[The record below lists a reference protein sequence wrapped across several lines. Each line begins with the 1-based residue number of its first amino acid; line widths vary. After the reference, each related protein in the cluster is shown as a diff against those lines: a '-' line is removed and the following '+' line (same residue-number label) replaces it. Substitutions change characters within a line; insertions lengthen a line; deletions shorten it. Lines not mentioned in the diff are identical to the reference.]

1 MASITALPVD
11 AAFPITG
18 PPKIRC
24 HPLPCSLVFFACD
37 SIAIMLTGTLV
48 LLGKRAGSGSLDIH
62 RYLALWPVLGVFL
75 AIFFSSHLYPGVIH
89 NAVTE
94 LRRLVLAV
102 TLSFL
107 VMAGLITVTRSS
119 DEYPGRVLLLWWMAA
134 IIVTP
139 LLRSAVRARICRRS
153 WWGIPVAVFDTG
165 DESIEI
171 IRELENHPEIGL
183 RPVVVLSSSYP
194 TRPRH
199 TLPIVDIRLAAAVRA
214 CGVERAMIAL
224 PDAGSGKLLEEL
236 EKFESIF
243 PRLMMM
249 HSSTDLYSLTVD
261 ACQLGGCL
269 AVECRRDLLLPIPRF
284 TKRAIDLLA
293 VALTVPAVVLAILV
307 VGLLVRLES
316 PGPIFYG
323 HRRIGRSHS
332 KFRIWKI
339 RTMQV
344 NADKLLQDALANDE
358 VLREEWL
365 RERKLR
371 YDPRVTRVGKFLRKT
386 SLDELP
392 QFWNVLRGEMSL
404 VGPRPIVE
412 EEIPA
417 YGHNFSLYCR
427 VTPGLTGLW
436 QVSGRNE
443 VSRRDRVRLDSYYV
457 RNWSPWLDLNILAR
471 TARAVIT
478 GQGAY

>member
-1 MASITALPVD
+1 MASISALPVD

-24 HPLPCSLVFFACD
+24 HPLPCYLVFFACD
-37 SIAIMLTGTLV
+37 SVAIMLTGSLV
-48 LLGKRAGSGSLDIH
+48 LLGNRAAKGSPDIH
-62 RYLALWPVLGVFL
+62 RYLALWPVLGVFI

-107 VMAGLITVTRSS
+107 VMASLISVTRSL
-119 DEYPGRVLLLWWMAA
+119 DKYPGRVLLSWWMAA

-139 LLRSAVRARICRRS
+139 LLRSVVRARVCRHS
-153 WWGIPVAVFDTG
+153 WWGIPVAVFNTG
-165 DESIEI
+165 DESVEI

-183 RPVVVLSSSYP
+183 KPVVVLSSFYP

-199 TLPIVDIRLAAAVRA
+199 NLPIVDIRLAAAVRA
-214 CGVERAMIAL
+214 CGVERAIIAL

-261 ACQLGGCL
+261 ARQLGGCL

-293 VALTVPAVVLAILV
+293 VASTLPAVVLTILV

-323 HRRIGRSHS
+323 HPRIGRGHS

-344 NADKLLQDALANDE
+344 NADKLLQDALANDGD
-358 VLREEWL
+358 LREEWL

-371 YDPRVTRVGKFLRKT
+371 CDPRVTRVGKFLRKT

-471 TARAVIT
+471 TAGVVIS

>member
-37 SIAIMLTGTLV
+37 SVAIMLTGTLV
-48 LLGKRAGSGSLDIH
+48 LLGKRATSGSLDIH
-62 RYLALWPVLGVFL
+62 RYLALWPVLGVFI

-107 VMAGLITVTRSS
+107 VMASLIFVTRSS
-119 DEYPGRVLLLWWMAA
+119 DEYPGRVLLLWWMVA

-139 LLRSAVRARICRRS
+139 LLRSAVRARVCHRA

-183 RPVVVLSSSYP
+183 RPVVVLSTSYP
-194 TRPRH
+194 TRPTH

-243 PRLMMM
+243 PRLIMM

-261 ACQLGGCL
+261 ARQLGGCL
-269 AVECRRDLLLPIPRF
+269 AVELRRDLLLPIPRF
-284 TKRAIDLLA
+284 TKRAVDLLA
-293 VALTVPAVVLAILV
+293 VALTVPAVALTILV

-323 HRRIGRSHS
+323 HRRIGRGHS

-436 QVSGRNE
+436 QVSGRNQ

-471 TARAVIT
+471 TARVVIT